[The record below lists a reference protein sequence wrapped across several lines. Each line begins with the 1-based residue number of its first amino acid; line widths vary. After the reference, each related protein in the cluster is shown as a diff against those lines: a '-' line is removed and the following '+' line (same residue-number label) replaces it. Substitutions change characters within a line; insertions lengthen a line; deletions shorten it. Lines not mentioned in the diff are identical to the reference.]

1 MSYDFNAADI
11 FKMAEQIERNGV
23 IFYKKAA
30 ENTTEPQSK
39 EFFLF
44 MAGIE
49 SQHEKTFAEMRTEL
63 TERETEPTVFD
74 PDDESVLYLRALADT
89 KVFSVV
95 QEVPSSMEDILNMA
109 IEAEKNSITFYIGM
123 RDLVPDKRGK
133 ERLDNIIKEEK
144 SHIVLLNKK
153 LTEK

>member
-11 FKMAEQIERNGV
+11 FEMAEQIERNGV
-23 IFYKKAA
+23 VFYKKAA
-30 ENTTEPQSK
+30 ENTADSQSK

-44 MAGIE
+44 MADIE
-49 SQHEKTFAEMRTEL
+49 FQHEKAFAKMKAQL
-63 TERETEPTVFD
+63 TESETAPTVFD

-89 KVFSVV
+89 KVFSEVKD
-95 QEVPSSMEDILNMA
+95 VPSSIKGILNMA
-109 IEAEKNSITFYIGM
+109 IEAEKNSIAFYVGL

-144 SHIVLLNKK
+144 SHIVLLSKK
-153 LTEK
+153 LAEI

>member
-11 FKMAEQIERNGV
+11 FEMAEQIERNGV
-23 IFYKKAA
+23 IFYQKAA
-30 ENTTEPQSK
+30 ENATELQAK

-44 MAGIE
+44 MSEIE
-49 SQHEKTFAEMRTEL
+49 AEHEKIFAAMRAEL
-63 TERETEPTVFD
+63 TARETKPTVFD

-89 KVFSVV
+89 RVFSKD
-95 QEVPSSMEDILNMA
+95 QTLPRSMKDILHKA
-109 IEAEKNSITFYIGM
+109 IDAEKNSIVFYVGM

-144 SHIVLLNKK
+144 SHIILLTKK
-153 LTEK
+153 LNEN

>member
-11 FKMAEQIERNGV
+11 FEMAEQIERNGV

-30 ENTTEPQSK
+30 EKTTDPQSK

-49 SQHEKTFAEMRTEL
+49 AQHEKTFADMRAEL
-63 TERETEPTVFD
+63 TAPETEPTVFD
-74 PDDESVLYLRALADT
+74 PDDESVLYLRALAGT
-89 KVFSVV
+89 KVFSEA
-95 QEVPSSMEDILNMA
+95 QTPPSAIEDILNMA
-109 IEAEKNSITFYIGM
+109 IDAEKNSITFYIGM

-144 SHIVLLNKK
+144 SHIVLLSTRLAKI
-153 LTEK
+153 

>member
-23 IFYKKAA
+23 VFYKKAA

-39 EFFLF
+39 EFFIF

-49 SQHEKTFAEMRTEL
+49 SQHEKTFAEMRAEL

-89 KVFSVV
+89 KVFSEV
-95 QEVPSSMEDILNMA
+95 QDVPSSMKDILNMA
-109 IEAEKNSITFYIGM
+109 IDAEKNSITFYIGM

-133 ERLDNIIKEEK
+133 ERLDNVIKEEK
-144 SHIVLLNKK
+144 SHIVLLSKK
-153 LTEK
+153 LDEI